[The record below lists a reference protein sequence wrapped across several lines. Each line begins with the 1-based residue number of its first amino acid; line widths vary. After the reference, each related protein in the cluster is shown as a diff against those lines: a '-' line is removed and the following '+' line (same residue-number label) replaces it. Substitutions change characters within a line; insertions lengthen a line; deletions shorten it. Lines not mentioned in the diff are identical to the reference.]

1 MGGSEEDR
9 GYIGFDTLYGGRVAE
24 IR

>member
-1 MGGSEEDR
+1 MGGSEDDR
-9 GYIGFDTLYGGRVAE
+9 GYIGFDTLYAGRVAE